1 MTAALVTLG
10 TAGLRAQTQ
19 APIGITADNGRAN
32 AYLRDLADPSGL
44 VAVTGGSLFSRL
56 RDERVEFGDELAYR
70 ATRRVVGLSVRHGL
84 AAAMHRSADER
95 YQFCEC
101 RGVGSRVVHALAETF
116 TDRREDGSRM
126 LAVPRIA
133 AGYAEGFTSLA
144 WNRDRTVGNAL
155 SGATLSLGTQA
166 LFNVF
171 RELTRINLPIHP

>member
-1 MTAALVTLG
+1 MATARVC
-10 TAGLRAQTQ
+10 AQTQ
-19 APIGITADNGRAN
+19 PQIGITAENSRAS

-44 VAVTGGSLFSRL
+44 VAVTGGSLFARL
-56 RDERVEFGDELAYR
+56 RDDQVEFGDELAYR

-84 AAAMHRSADER
+84 AAVMHRNADEQ

-101 RGVGSRVVHALAETF
+101 RGVGARVAHALAETF

-133 AGYAEGFTSLA
+133 AGYAEGLTSLA
-144 WNRDRTVGNAL
+144 WNRDRNVGSAL
-155 SGATLSLGTQA
+155 TGATLSLGSQA